1 MNKTIIGL
9 VTLLGIFLSTVSLV
23 NAQSTF
29 SFSITCEGS
38 KFQAP
43 GKVGS
48 ADAIWNWTVNGVAE
62 NAGSG
67 KATCTEINNEKN
79 TVSGTGAVPAN
90 ANGITATL
98 TAQVESG
105 RTCTVA
111 TSQSFSNK
119 GTVNI
124 KNLSVTCQGVESG
137 LPTFEKAIFNLQS

>member
-1 MNKTIIGL
+1 MKRI
-9 VTLLGIFLSTVSLV
+9 LLGTVFLLATILPIIPLA

-29 SFSITCEGS
+29 SWSITCEGS

-48 ADAIWNWTVNGVAE
+48 AHAVWNWTVNGVPE

-67 KATCTEINNEKN
+67 QAICSEVNNSKE
-79 TVSGTGAVPAN
+79 TVSGTGTVPSN

-105 RTCTVA
+105 RTCTVSA
-111 TSQSFSNK
+111 SQSFSNK
-119 GTVNI
+119 GTVSI

-137 LPTFEKAIFNLQS
+137 LPTFEKAVFNLQS

>member
-1 MNKTIIGL
+1 MNRTIIGL
-9 VTLLGIFLSTVSLV
+9 VTLIGVILSIVSLA
-23 NAQSTF
+23 NAQTTF

-48 ADAIWNWTVNGVAE
+48 ANAIWNWTVNGVPE

-67 KATCTEINNEKN
+67 KAICSEINNDKN

-90 ANGITATL
+90 ANGITVTL

-105 RTCTVA
+105 KTCTVS